1 MPFSAPC
8 PNDRYIAAKWEK
20 LQLRRCVCLITVF
33 AQNCSR
39 ERVNN
44 RRTPRVSGFGD
55 WFFSWRGDD
64 GCGASRISD
73 ASDFQRTSIATRH
86 YVTMQIRPT
95 TAVTRC
101 LAYRSPSPEQVIVT
115 LSASAE
121 CLLSV
126 NFFSLSVCFP
136 VFFSFSFFL
145 SVGNTFLA
153 VKYLKAAAA
162 FFRRHLHA
170 TPTTHPP
177 PRVPV
182 TVPYFNHRRTTIA
195 AATLAPAFSLCSY
208 LLCLLSHP
216 DLQWRFFS
224 CWKRSQC
231 RVCYR
236 SQTGRR
242 KLPVLI
248 ECALFKLPHPQRTSN
263 ERGCYGS
270 ITTVFSQVRSI
281 RAVVVRLALVQ
292 LLFVSLMH
300 ACVPSISSPYPPLR
314 CLTRVDSR
322 SSFHSRVKTV
332 KFKTRACTFFN
343 RRLLLRTRRLKRPSQ
358 DLQIRSRDTR

>member
-177 PRVPV
+177 TPTSSCHRAIFQPQANHDCCRHTSTSIFTLLVPPV
-182 TVPYFNHRRTTIA
+182 SFITSRPPVAILF
-195 AATLAPAFSLCSY
+195 
-208 LLCLLSHP
+208 LLKTKSMPSLLS
-216 DLQWRFFS
+216 Q
-224 CWKRSQC
+224 
-231 RVCYR
+231 
-236 SQTGRR
+236 
-242 KLPVLI
+242 
-248 ECALFKLPHPQRTSN
+248 SN
-263 ERGCYGS
+263 WP
-270 ITTVFSQVRSI
+270 T
-281 RAVVVRLALVQ
+281 
-292 LLFVSLMH
+292 
-300 ACVPSISSPYPPLR
+300 
-314 CLTRVDSR
+314 
-322 SSFHSRVKTV
+322 
-332 KFKTRACTFFN
+332 
-343 RRLLLRTRRLKRPSQ
+343 
-358 DLQIRSRDTR
+358 